1 MSTYYYDLKTP
12 WTRIEVEQNPEQY
25 VIRLWD
31 NQILQA
37 GVLTLSAEDGREA
50 IFNFFRDEAAYQTRF
65 DGGGTVLIELR
76 RPRTRTLL
84 SEYGEVVTREELE
97 KRCRRRGDASP
108 KLEFGAPV

>member
-12 WTRIEVEQNPEQY
+12 WTRIEVEQSPEHH

-31 NQILQA
+31 SRMLLA

-50 IFNFFRDEAAYQTRF
+50 IFNFFRDEAAYQTF
-65 DGGGTVLIELR
+65 FGDGGTVLTELR

-84 SEYGEVVTREELE
+84 SEYGEVVTREEIE
-97 KRCRRRGDASP
+97 KRCRRRGNKSAKSG
-108 KLEFGAPV
+108 LGAPV